1 MFNGS
6 GGNQSNQDNN
16 FMYVGR
22 LVYTP
27 FGSYPYA
34 QSALNTPNT
43 PKLALGVAGAYLPGL
58 APGERDSL
66 AGSLGDTA
74 LVPVNSDVYQLTAD
88 LAFKYRNFSLE
99 SGFQFRNIDPKKA
112 TPEGEQ
118 DAYGFYLQGGYFIV
132 PKKLEVAARYSW
144 MDPDSPTS
152 TNDNQEEE
160 YTAGFS
166 YYLYGRSLKLQGN
179 YSFFRTETPENDRD
193 DHVVQG
199 LMTLAF

>member
-1 MFNGS
+1 
-6 GGNQSNQDNN
+6 
-16 FMYVGR
+16 
-22 LVYTP
+22 
-27 FGSYPYA
+27 
-34 QSALNTPNT
+34 
-43 PKLALGVAGAYLPGL
+43 
-58 APGERDSL
+58 
-66 AGSLGDTA
+66 
-74 LVPVNSDVYQLTAD
+74 
-88 LAFKYRNFSLE
+88 
-99 SGFQFRNIDPKKA
+99 
-112 TPEGEQ
+112 
-118 DAYGFYLQGGYFIV
+118 
-132 PKKLEVAARYSW
+132 